1 MEIGLTYR
9 HLQKHIK
16 IAGTKNVTSPFLY
29 IPLSKINKIDTKSP
43 EVLPTLSQEVLPT
56 LYHSLSTQQRVF
68 LAGIRE
74 KKKFLYNT

>member
-29 IPLSKINKIDTKSP
+29 IPLSKINKIDAKSP

-56 LYHSLSTQQRVF
+56 LSHSLSNQQRVF
-68 LAGIRE
+68 FEDFAE
-74 KKKFLYNT
+74 KKRFLYTT